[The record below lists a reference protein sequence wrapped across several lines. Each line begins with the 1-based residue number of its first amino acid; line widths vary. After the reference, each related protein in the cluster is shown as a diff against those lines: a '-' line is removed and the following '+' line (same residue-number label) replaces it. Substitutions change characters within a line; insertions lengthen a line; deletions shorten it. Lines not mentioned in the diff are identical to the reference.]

1 MAPVANPDNL
11 QLVSSRP
18 RAAWEDWWDRLAMA
32 CFVLYWLAVTG
43 LLVIA
48 VSLGLFAWEVL

>member
-1 MAPVANPDNL
+1 MRDNL

-32 CFVLYWLAVTG
+32 CFVLYWLFVSA
-43 LLVIA
+43 LVVIL
-48 VSLGLFAWEVL
+48 VSLALEG

>member
-1 MAPVANPDNL
+1 MRDNL

-43 LLVIA
+43 LVVIA